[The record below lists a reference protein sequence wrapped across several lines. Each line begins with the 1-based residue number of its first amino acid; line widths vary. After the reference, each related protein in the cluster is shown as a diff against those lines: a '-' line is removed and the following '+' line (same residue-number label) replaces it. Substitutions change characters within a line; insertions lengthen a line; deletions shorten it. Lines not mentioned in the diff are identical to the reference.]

1 MKKLLSMILAAALV
15 MSMAGCDNSSS
26 GSDTSSSGDNSSS
39 LSESSMPDTDTS
51 SRAQTTTTTSAATT
65 TSTTTSQTTKSTAAT
80 AAPAPLPAT
89 AKDLIKITKELY
101 GTQEIVA
108 ESKNMDDAFESYFT
122 SAEGKHSASGRL
134 KTIDI
139 FSPFDDQLSH
149 IDYISLAKDS
159 ASIFM
164 IGNSVRFKNTGSDAA
179 KEETVIDMDGAVM
192 AIVFNC
198 ADASEA
204 EKVYG
209 CVMNEDFE
217 KDLEGAKKEGMLVE
231 KTADHVMAA
240 TPGREMYMCY
250 YLSGSDVIVLAM
262 YDMGLQGATPVGP
275 YTKQYD
281 YKAEADKLAKAL
293 GVKLPSTLK

>member
-1 MKKLLSMILAAALV
+1 MKKIITMIIASALIL
-15 MSMAGCDNSSS
+15 SMAGCENSSS
-26 GSDTSSSGDNSSS
+26 VAETSSQGDNSSS
-39 LSESSMPDTDTS
+39 LSDSSKTGGDS
-51 SRAQTTTTTSAATT
+51 SQEKTTTTTTAATT
-65 TSTTTSQTTKSTAAT
+65 TSATSQTTKSTAAT
-80 AAPAPLPAT
+80 TAPQPLPAT
-89 AKDLIKITKELY
+89 AKDLVKITKELY
-101 GTQEIVA
+101 GSEEIVA
-108 ESKNMDDAFESYFT
+108 ESKDMDDAFEKYFT
-122 SAEGKHSASGRL
+122 SNEGKHSASGRL

-149 IDYISLAKDS
+149 IDYISIAKDT

-164 IGNSVRFKNTGSDAA
+164 IGNSVRFKDDDPDDKN
-179 KEETVIDMDGAVM
+179 ETDIDMDGAVM

-198 ADASEA
+198 ADAAEA
-204 EKVYG
+204 KKVYG
-209 CVMNEDFE
+209 CVMNEDLE

-262 YDMGLQGATPVGP
+262 YDMGLQGQTPVGP

>member
-1 MKKLLSMILAAALV
+1 MKKIITMIIASALIL
-15 MSMAGCDNSSS
+15 SMAGCENSSS
-26 GSDTSSSGDNSSS
+26 VAETSSQGDNSSS
-39 LSESSMPDTDTS
+39 LSDSSKTGGDS
-51 SRAQTTTTTSAATT
+51 SQEKTTTTTTT
-65 TSTTTSQTTKSTAAT
+65 ADTTTTTSQTTKSTAAT
-80 AAPAPLPAT
+80 TAPQPLPAT
-89 AKDLIKITKELY
+89 AKDLVKITKELY
-101 GTQEIVA
+101 GSEEIVA
-108 ESKNMDDAFESYFT
+108 ESKDMDDAFEKYFT
-122 SAEGKHSASGRL
+122 SNEGKHSASGRL

-149 IDYISLAKDS
+149 IDYISIAKDT

-164 IGNSVRFKNTGSDAA
+164 IGNSVRFKDDDPEN
-179 KEETVIDMDGAVM
+179 KNETDIDMDGAVM

-198 ADASEA
+198 ADAAEA
-204 EKVYG
+204 KKVYG
-209 CVMNEDFE
+209 CVMNEDLE

-262 YDMGLQGATPVGP
+262 YDMGLQGQTPVGP

>member
-1 MKKLLSMILAAALV
+1 MKKIITMIIASALIL
-15 MSMAGCDNSSS
+15 SMAGCENSSS
-26 GSDTSSSGDNSSS
+26 AAETSSQGDSSSS
-39 LSESSMPDTDTS
+39 LSDSSKTGGDS
-51 SRAQTTTTTSAATT
+51 SQEKTTTTTTAETT
-65 TSTTTSQTTKSTAAT
+65 TTAQSTSSSSAD
-80 AAPAPLPAT
+80 PAVLPAG
-89 AKDLIKITKELY
+89 AKDLVKITKELY
-101 GTQEIVA
+101 GSEEIVA
-108 ESKNMDDAFESYFT
+108 ESKDMDDAFEKYFT
-122 SAEGKHSASGRL
+122 SNEGKHSASGRL

-149 IDYISLAKDS
+149 IDYISIAKDT

-164 IGNSVRFKNTGSDAA
+164 IGNSVRFKDDDPEN
-179 KEETVIDMDGAVM
+179 KNETDIDMDGAVM

-198 ADASEA
+198 ADAAEA
-204 EKVYG
+204 KKVYG

-262 YDMGLQGATPVGP
+262 YDMGLQGQTPVGP

>member
-1 MKKLLSMILAAALV
+1 MKKIITMIIASALIL
-15 MSMAGCDNSSS
+15 SMAGCENSSS
-26 GSDTSSSGDNSSS
+26 AAETSSQGDSSSS
-39 LSESSMPDTDTS
+39 LSDSSKTGGDS
-51 SRAQTTTTTSAATT
+51 SQEKTTTTTTAATT
-65 TSTTTSQTTKSTAAT
+65 TSATSQTTKSTAAT
-80 AAPAPLPAT
+80 TAPQPLPAT
-89 AKDLIKITKELY
+89 AKDLVKITKELY
-101 GTQEIVA
+101 GSEEIVA
-108 ESKNMDDAFESYFT
+108 ESKDMDDAFEKYFT
-122 SAEGKHSASGRL
+122 SNEGKHSASGRL

-149 IDYISLAKDS
+149 IDYISIAKDT

-164 IGNSVRFKNTGSDAA
+164 IGNSVRFKDDDPDDKN
-179 KEETVIDMDGAVM
+179 ETDIDMDGAVM

-198 ADASEA
+198 ADAAEA
-204 EKVYG
+204 KKVYG

>member
-1 MKKLLSMILAAALV
+1 MKKIITMIIASALIL
-15 MSMAGCDNSSS
+15 SMAGCENSSS
-26 GSDTSSSGDNSSS
+26 AAETSSQGDNSSS
-39 LSESSMPDTDTS
+39 LSDSSKTGGDS
-51 SRAQTTTTTSAATT
+51 SQEKTTTTTTTATT
-65 TSTTTSQTTKSTAAT
+65 TSATSQTTKSTAAT
-80 AAPAPLPAT
+80 TAPQPLPAT
-89 AKDLIKITKELY
+89 AKDLVKITKELY
-101 GTQEIVA
+101 GSEEIVA
-108 ESKNMDDAFESYFT
+108 ESKDMDDAFERYFT
-122 SAEGKHSASGRL
+122 SNEGKHSASGRL

-139 FSPFDDQLSH
+139 FSPFDDLLTH

-262 YDMGLQGATPVGP
+262 YDMGLQGQTPVGP

>member
-1 MKKLLSMILAAALV
+1 MKKIITMIIASALIL
-15 MSMAGCDNSSS
+15 SMAGCENSSS
-26 GSDTSSSGDNSSS
+26 VAETSSQGDNSSS
-39 LSESSMPDTDTS
+39 LSDSSKTGGDS
-51 SRAQTTTTTSAATT
+51 SQEKTTTTTTAATT
-65 TSTTTSQTTKSTAAT
+65 TSATSQTTKSTAAT
-80 AAPAPLPAT
+80 TAPQPLPAT

-101 GTQEIVA
+101 GSEEIVA
-108 ESKNMDDAFESYFT
+108 ESKDMDDAFERYFT
-122 SAEGKHSASGRL
+122 SNEGKHSASGRL

-149 IDYISLAKDS
+149 IDYISIAKDT

-164 IGNSVRFKNTGSDAA
+164 IGNSVRFKDDDPEN
-179 KEETVIDMDGAVM
+179 KNETDIDMDGAVM

-198 ADASEA
+198 ADAAEA
-204 EKVYG
+204 KKVYG

-262 YDMGLQGATPVGP
+262 YDMGLQGQTPVGP

>member
-1 MKKLLSMILAAALV
+1 MILAAALV

-89 AKDLIKITKELY
+89 AKDLVKITKELY
-101 GTQEIVA
+101 GSEEIVA
-108 ESKNMDDAFESYFT
+108 ESKDMDDAFEKYFT
-122 SAEGKHSASGRL
+122 SNEGKHSASGRL

-149 IDYISLAKDS
+149 IDFISIAKDT

-164 IGNSVRFKNTGSDAA
+164 IGNSVRFKDDDPEN
-179 KEETVIDMDGAVM
+179 KNETDIDMDGAVM

-198 ADASEA
+198 ADAAEA
-204 EKVYG
+204 KKVYG
-209 CVMNEDFE
+209 CVMNEDLE

-262 YDMGLQGATPVGP
+262 YDMGLQGETPVGP

>member
-1 MKKLLSMILAAALV
+1 MKKKITMIIASALIL
-15 MSMAGCDNSSS
+15 SMAGCESSSS
-26 GSDTSSSGDNSSS
+26 GSDTSSSQAGSSS
-39 LSESSMPDTDTS
+39 MSEVSQTGEESSS
-51 SRAQTTTTTSAATT
+51 KAQTTTTTTTATT
-65 TSTTTSQTTKSTAAT
+65 TSATSQTTKSTAAT
-80 AAPAPLPAT
+80 TAPQPLPAT
-89 AKDLIKITKELY
+89 AKDLVKITKELY
-101 GTQEIVA
+101 GSEEIVA
-108 ESKNMDDAFESYFT
+108 ESKDMDDAFEKYFT
-122 SAEGKHSASGRL
+122 SNEGKHSASGRL

-149 IDYISLAKDS
+149 IDYISIAKDT

-164 IGNSVRFKNTGSDAA
+164 IGNSVRFKDDDPEN
-179 KEETVIDMDGAVM
+179 KNETDIDMDGAVM

-198 ADASEA
+198 ADAAEA
-204 EKVYG
+204 KKVYG
-209 CVMNEDFE
+209 CVMNEDLE

-262 YDMGLQGATPVGP
+262 YDMGLQGQTPVGP

>member
-1 MKKLLSMILAAALV
+1 MKKIITMIIASALIL
-15 MSMAGCDNSSS
+15 SMAGCENSSS
-26 GSDTSSSGDNSSS
+26 VADTSSQGDSSSS
-39 LSESSMPDTDTS
+39 LSDSSKTGGDS
-51 SRAQTTTTTSAATT
+51 SQEKTTTTTTAETT
-65 TSTTTSQTTKSTAAT
+65 TTAQSTSSSSAD
-80 AAPAPLPAT
+80 PAVLPAG
-89 AKDLIKITKELY
+89 AKDLVKITKELY
-101 GTQEIVA
+101 GSEEIVA
-108 ESKNMDDAFESYFT
+108 ESKDMDDAFEKYFT
-122 SAEGKHSASGRL
+122 SNEGKHSASGRL

-149 IDYISLAKDS
+149 IDYISIAKDT

-164 IGNSVRFKNTGSDAA
+164 IGNSVRFKDDDQEKKN
-179 KEETVIDMDGAVM
+179 ETDIDMDGAVM

-198 ADASEA
+198 ADAAEA
-204 EKVYG
+204 KKVYG
-209 CVMNEDFE
+209 CVMNEDLE

-262 YDMGLQGATPVGP
+262 YDMGLQGETPVGP

>member
-1 MKKLLSMILAAALV
+1 MKKIITMIIASALIL
-15 MSMAGCDNSSS
+15 SMAGCENSSS
-26 GSDTSSSGDNSSS
+26 AAETSSQGDSSSS
-39 LSESSMPDTDTS
+39 LSDSSKTGGDS
-51 SRAQTTTTTSAATT
+51 SQEKTTTTTTAETT
-65 TSTTTSQTTKSTAAT
+65 TTAQSTSSSSAD
-80 AAPAPLPAT
+80 PAVLPAG
-89 AKDLIKITKELY
+89 AKDLVKITKELY
-101 GTQEIVA
+101 GSEEIVA
-108 ESKNMDDAFESYFT
+108 ESKDMDDAFERYFT
-122 SAEGKHSASGRL
+122 SNEGKHSASGRL

-149 IDYISLAKDS
+149 IDYISIAKDT

-164 IGNSVRFKNTGSDAA
+164 IGNSVRFKDDDPEN
-179 KEETVIDMDGAVM
+179 KNETDIDMDGAVM

-198 ADASEA
+198 ADAAEA
-204 EKVYG
+204 KKVYG

-262 YDMGLQGATPVGP
+262 YDMGLQGQTPVGP

>member
-1 MKKLLSMILAAALV
+1 MKKIITMIIASALIL
-15 MSMAGCDNSSS
+15 SMAGCENSSS
-26 GSDTSSSGDNSSS
+26 VAETSSQGDNSSS
-39 LSESSMPDTDTS
+39 LSDSSKTGGDS
-51 SRAQTTTTTSAATT
+51 SQEKTTTTTTAETT
-65 TSTTTSQTTKSTAAT
+65 TTAQSTSSSSAD
-80 AAPAPLPAT
+80 PAVLPAG
-89 AKDLIKITKELY
+89 AKDLVKITKELY
-101 GTQEIVA
+101 GSEEIVA
-108 ESKNMDDAFESYFT
+108 ESKDMDDAFERYFT
-122 SAEGKHSASGRL
+122 SNEGKHSASGRL

-149 IDYISLAKDS
+149 IDYISIAKDT

-164 IGNSVRFKNTGSDAA
+164 IGNSVRFKDDDSDD
-179 KEETVIDMDGAVM
+179 KNETDIDMDGAVM

-198 ADASEA
+198 ADAAEA
-204 EKVYG
+204 KKVYG
-209 CVMNEDFE
+209 CVMNEDLE

-262 YDMGLQGATPVGP
+262 YDMGLQGQTPVGP

>member
-1 MKKLLSMILAAALV
+1 MKKVLSLIIALSLI
-15 MSMAGCDNSSS
+15 MSMAGCENSSS
-26 GSDTSSSGDNSSS
+26 AAETSSQGDNSSS
-39 LSESSMPDTDTS
+39 LSDSSKTGGDS
-51 SRAQTTTTTSAATT
+51 SQEKTTTTTTTATT
-65 TSTTTSQTTKSTAAT
+65 TSATSQTTKSTAAT
-80 AAPAPLPAT
+80 TAPQPLPAT
-89 AKDLIKITKELY
+89 AKDLVKITKELY
-101 GTQEIVA
+101 GSEEIVA
-108 ESKNMDDAFESYFT
+108 ESKDMDDAFERYFT
-122 SAEGKHSASGRL
+122 SNEGKHSASGRL

-139 FSPFDDQLSH
+139 FSPFDDLLTH

-262 YDMGLQGATPVGP
+262 YDMGLQGQTPVGP

>member
-1 MKKLLSMILAAALV
+1 MKKIITMIIASALIL
-15 MSMAGCDNSSS
+15 SMAGCENSSS
-26 GSDTSSSGDNSSS
+26 AAETSSQGDNSSS
-39 LSESSMPDTDTS
+39 LSDSSKTGGDS
-51 SRAQTTTTTSAATT
+51 SQEKTTTTTTAETT
-65 TSTTTSQTTKSTAAT
+65 TTAQSTSSSSAD
-80 AAPAPLPAT
+80 PAVLPAG
-89 AKDLIKITKELY
+89 AKDLVKITKELY
-101 GTQEIVA
+101 GSEEIVA
-108 ESKNMDDAFESYFT
+108 ESKDMDDAFEKYFT
-122 SAEGKHSASGRL
+122 SNEGKHSASGRL

-149 IDYISLAKDS
+149 IDYISIAKDT

-164 IGNSVRFKNTGSDAA
+164 IGNSVRFKDDDPDDKN
-179 KEETVIDMDGAVM
+179 ETDIDMDGAVM

-198 ADASEA
+198 ADAAEA
-204 EKVYG
+204 KKVYG

>member
-1 MKKLLSMILAAALV
+1 MILAAALV

-89 AKDLIKITKELY
+89 AKDLVKITKELY
-101 GTQEIVA
+101 GSEEIVA
-108 ESKNMDDAFESYFT
+108 ESKDMDDAFERYFT
-122 SAEGKHSASGRL
+122 SNEGKHSASGRL

-149 IDYISLAKDS
+149 IDYISIAKDT

-164 IGNSVRFKNTGSDAA
+164 IGNSVRFKDDDPEDKN
-179 KEETVIDMDGAVM
+179 ETDIDMDGAVM

-198 ADASEA
+198 DDASQA
-204 EKVYG
+204 EKVYKA
-209 CVMNEDFE
+209 VMNQDLEN
-217 KDLEGAKKEGMLVE
+217 DLEGAKKEGMIVE

-262 YDMGLQGATPVGP
+262 YDTGLQGETPVGP

>member
-1 MKKLLSMILAAALV
+1 MILAAALV

-101 GTQEIVA
+101 GSEEIVA
-108 ESKNMDDAFESYFT
+108 ESKDMDDAFEKYFT
-122 SAEGKHSASGRL
+122 SNEGKHSASGRL

-149 IDYISLAKDS
+149 IDYISIAKDT

-164 IGNSVRFKNTGSDAA
+164 IGNSVRFKDDDPDDKN
-179 KEETVIDMDGAVM
+179 ETDIDMDGAVM

-209 CVMNEDFE
+209 CVMNEDFV
-217 KDLEGAKKEGMLVE
+217 KDLDGAAKEGLIVE
-231 KTADHVMAA
+231 KAADHVIA
-240 TPGREMYMCY
+240 TIPNREMYMCY
-250 YLSGSDVIVLAM
+250 YRSGSDVIVLSM
-262 YDMGLQGATPVGP
+262 SDIGVEGQTPVGT

-281 YKAEADKLAKAL
+281 YKTELDKLAKAL

>member
-1 MKKLLSMILAAALV
+1 MKKIITMIIASALIL
-15 MSMAGCDNSSS
+15 SMAGCENSSS
-26 GSDTSSSGDNSSS
+26 VAETSSQGDNSSS
-39 LSESSMPDTDTS
+39 LSDSSKTGGDS
-51 SRAQTTTTTSAATT
+51 SQEKTTTTTTTATT
-65 TSTTTSQTTKSTAAT
+65 TSATSQTTKSTAAT
-80 AAPAPLPAT
+80 TAPQPLPAT
-89 AKDLIKITKELY
+89 AKDLVKITKELY
-101 GTQEIVA
+101 GSEEIVA
-108 ESKNMDDAFESYFT
+108 ESKDMDDAFEKYFT
-122 SAEGKHSASGRL
+122 SNEGKHSASGRL

-149 IDYISLAKDS
+149 IDYISIAKDT

-164 IGNSVRFKNTGSDAA
+164 IGNSVRFKDDDPDDKN
-179 KEETVIDMDGAVM
+179 ETDIDMDGAVM

-198 ADASEA
+198 ADAAEA
-204 EKVYG
+204 KKVYG
-209 CVMNEDFE
+209 CVMNEE
-217 KDLEGAKKEGMLVE
+217 IKKDLEGAKKEGMLVE

-262 YDMGLQGATPVGP
+262 YDMGLQGQTPVGP

-281 YKAEADKLAKAL
+281 YKTELDKLAKAL

>member
-1 MKKLLSMILAAALV
+1 MKKIITMIIASALIL
-15 MSMAGCDNSSS
+15 SMAGCENSSS
-26 GSDTSSSGDNSSS
+26 VAETSSQGDSSSS
-39 LSESSMPDTDTS
+39 LSDSSKTGGDS
-51 SRAQTTTTTSAATT
+51 SQEKTTTTTTAETT
-65 TSTTTSQTTKSTAAT
+65 TTAQSTSSSSAD
-80 AAPAPLPAT
+80 PAVLPAG
-89 AKDLIKITKELY
+89 AKDLVKITKELY
-101 GTQEIVA
+101 GSEEIVA
-108 ESKNMDDAFESYFT
+108 ESKDMDDAFERYFT
-122 SAEGKHSASGRL
+122 SNEGKHSASGRL

-149 IDYISLAKDS
+149 IDYISIAKDT

-164 IGNSVRFKNTGSDAA
+164 IGNSVRFKDDDPDDKN
-179 KEETVIDMDGAVM
+179 ETDIDMDGAVM

-198 ADASEA
+198 DDASQA
-204 EKVYG
+204 EKVYKA
-209 CVMNEDFE
+209 VMNQDLE
-217 KDLEGAKKEGMLVE
+217 KDLEGAKKEGMIVE
-231 KTADHVMAA
+231 KTADHVMVA

-262 YDMGLQGATPVGP
+262 YDMGLQGETPVGP

>member
-1 MKKLLSMILAAALV
+1 MKKIITMIIASALIL
-15 MSMAGCDNSSS
+15 SMAGCENSSS
-26 GSDTSSSGDNSSS
+26 AAETSSQGDSSSS
-39 LSESSMPDTDTS
+39 LSDSSKTGGDS
-51 SRAQTTTTTSAATT
+51 SQEKTTTTTTAETT
-65 TSTTTSQTTKSTAAT
+65 TTAQSTSSSSAD
-80 AAPAPLPAT
+80 PAVLPAG
-89 AKDLIKITKELY
+89 AKDLVKITKELY
-101 GTQEIVA
+101 GSEEIVA
-108 ESKNMDDAFESYFT
+108 ESKDMDDAFERYFT
-122 SAEGKHSASGRL
+122 SNEGKHSASGRL

-149 IDYISLAKDS
+149 IDYISIAKDT

-164 IGNSVRFKNTGSDAA
+164 IGNSVRFKDDDSDD
-179 KEETVIDMDGAVM
+179 KNETDIDMDGAVM

-198 ADASEA
+198 ADAAEA
-204 EKVYG
+204 KKVYG
-209 CVMNEDFE
+209 CVMNEDLE

-262 YDMGLQGATPVGP
+262 YDMGLQGQTPVGP

>member
-1 MKKLLSMILAAALV
+1 MKKIITMIIASALIL
-15 MSMAGCDNSSS
+15 SMAGCENSSS
-26 GSDTSSSGDNSSS
+26 VADTSSQGDSSSS
-39 LSESSMPDTDTS
+39 LSDSSKTGGDS
-51 SRAQTTTTTSAATT
+51 SQEKTTTTTTAETT
-65 TSTTTSQTTKSTAAT
+65 TTAQSTSSSSAD
-80 AAPAPLPAT
+80 PAVLPAG
-89 AKDLIKITKELY
+89 AKDLVKITKELY
-101 GTQEIVA
+101 GSEEIVA
-108 ESKNMDDAFESYFT
+108 ESKDMDDAFEKYFT
-122 SAEGKHSASGRL
+122 SNEGKHSASGRL

-139 FSPFDDQLSH
+139 FSPFDDHLSH
-149 IDYISLAKDS
+149 IDYISIAKDT

-164 IGNSVRFKNTGSDAA
+164 IGNSVRFKDDDPEN
-179 KEETVIDMDGAVM
+179 KNETDIDMDGAVM

-198 ADASEA
+198 ADAAEA
-204 EKVYG
+204 KKVYG
-209 CVMNEDFE
+209 CVMNEDLE

-262 YDMGLQGATPVGP
+262 YDMGLQGETPVGP

>member
-1 MKKLLSMILAAALV
+1 MIIASALIL
-15 MSMAGCDNSSS
+15 SMAGCENSSS
-26 GSDTSSSGDNSSS
+26 AAETSSQGDNSSS
-39 LSESSMPDTDTS
+39 LSDSSKTGGDS
-51 SRAQTTTTTSAATT
+51 SQEKTTTTTTTATT
-65 TSTTTSQTTKSTAAT
+65 TSATSQTTKSTAAT

-139 FSPFDDQLSH
+139 FSPFDDLLTH

-209 CVMNEDFE
+209 CVMNEDLE

-262 YDMGLQGATPVGP
+262 YDMGLQGQTPVGP

>member
-1 MKKLLSMILAAALV
+1 MKKIITMIIASALIL
-15 MSMAGCDNSSS
+15 SMAGCENSSS
-26 GSDTSSSGDNSSS
+26 VAETSSQGDNSSS
-39 LSESSMPDTDTS
+39 LSDSSKTGGDS
-51 SRAQTTTTTSAATT
+51 SQEKTTTTTTTATT
-65 TSTTTSQTTKSTAAT
+65 TSATSQTTKSTAAT
-80 AAPAPLPAT
+80 TAPQPLPAT
-89 AKDLIKITKELY
+89 AKDLVKITKELY
-101 GTQEIVA
+101 GSEEIVA
-108 ESKNMDDAFESYFT
+108 ESKDMDDAFEKYFT
-122 SAEGKHSASGRL
+122 SNEGKHSASGRL

-149 IDYISLAKDS
+149 IDYISIAKDT

-164 IGNSVRFKNTGSDAA
+164 IGNSVRFKDDDPDDKN
-179 KEETVIDMDGAVM
+179 ETDIDMDGAVM

-198 ADASEA
+198 ADAAEA
-204 EKVYG
+204 KKVYG
-209 CVMNEDFE
+209 CVMNEDLE

-262 YDMGLQGATPVGP
+262 YDMGLQGQTPVGP

-281 YKAEADKLAKAL
+281 YKTELDKLAKAL

>member
-1 MKKLLSMILAAALV
+1 MIIASALIL
-15 MSMAGCDNSSS
+15 SMAGCENSSS
-26 GSDTSSSGDNSSS
+26 VAETSSQGDNSSS
-39 LSESSMPDTDTS
+39 LSDSSKTGGDS
-51 SRAQTTTTTSAATT
+51 SQEKTTTTTTAETT
-65 TSTTTSQTTKSTAAT
+65 TTAQSTSSSSAD
-80 AAPAPLPAT
+80 PAVLPAG
-89 AKDLIKITKELY
+89 AKDLVKITKELY
-101 GTQEIVA
+101 GSEEIVA
-108 ESKNMDDAFESYFT
+108 ESKDMDDAFERYFT
-122 SAEGKHSASGRL
+122 SNEGKHSASGRL

-149 IDYISLAKDS
+149 IDLISIAKDT

-164 IGNSVRFKNTGSDAA
+164 IGNSVRFKDDDPEDKN
-179 KEETVIDMDGAVM
+179 ETDIDMDGAVM

-198 ADASEA
+198 DDASQA
-204 EKVYG
+204 EKVYKA
-209 CVMNEDFE
+209 VMNQ
-217 KDLEGAKKEGMLVE
+217 DLENDIEGAKKEGMIIE

-262 YDMGLQGATPVGP
+262 YDMGLQGQTPVGP

>member
-1 MKKLLSMILAAALV
+1 MKKIITMIIASALIL
-15 MSMAGCDNSSS
+15 SMAGCENSSS
-26 GSDTSSSGDNSSS
+26 VAETSSQGDNSSS
-39 LSESSMPDTDTS
+39 LSDSSKTGGDS
-51 SRAQTTTTTSAATT
+51 SQEKTTTTTTAETT
-65 TSTTTSQTTKSTAAT
+65 TTAQSTSSSSAD
-80 AAPAPLPAT
+80 PAVLPAG
-89 AKDLIKITKELY
+89 AKDLVKITKELY
-101 GTQEIVA
+101 GSEEIVA
-108 ESKNMDDAFESYFT
+108 ESKDMDDAFEKYFT
-122 SAEGKHSASGRL
+122 SNEGKHSASGRL

-149 IDYISLAKDS
+149 IDFISIAKDT

-164 IGNSVRFKNTGSDAA
+164 IGNSVRFKDDDPEN
-179 KEETVIDMDGAVM
+179 KNETDIDMDGAVM

-198 ADASEA
+198 DDASQA
-204 EKVYG
+204 EKVYKA
-209 CVMNEDFE
+209 VMNQDLE

>member
-1 MKKLLSMILAAALV
+1 MILAAALV

-89 AKDLIKITKELY
+89 AKDLVKITKELY

-108 ESKNMDDAFESYFT
+108 ESKDMDDAFEKYFT
-122 SAEGKHSASGRL
+122 SNEGKHSASGRL

-149 IDYISLAKDS
+149 IDYISIAKDT

-164 IGNSVRFKNTGSDAA
+164 IGNSVRFKDDDPEDKN
-179 KEETVIDMDGAVM
+179 ETDIDMDGAVM

-198 ADASEA
+198 DDASQA
-204 EKVYG
+204 EKVYKA
-209 CVMNEDFE
+209 VMNQDLE
-217 KDLEGAKKEGMLVE
+217 KDLEGAKKEGMIVE

-262 YDMGLQGATPVGP
+262 YDTGLQGETPVGP

>member
-1 MKKLLSMILAAALV
+1 MILAAALV

-51 SRAQTTTTTSAATT
+51 SRAQTTTPTSAATT
-65 TSTTTSQTTKSTAAT
+65 TSTTTSQTTNSTAAT

>member
-1 MKKLLSMILAAALV
+1 MILAAALV

-89 AKDLIKITKELY
+89 AKDLVKITKELY
-101 GTQEIVA
+101 GSEEIVA
-108 ESKNMDDAFESYFT
+108 ESKDMDDAFEKYFT
-122 SAEGKHSASGRL
+122 SNEGKHSASGRL

-149 IDYISLAKDS
+149 IDYISIAKDT

-164 IGNSVRFKNTGSDAA
+164 IGNSVRFKDDDPEDKN
-179 KEETVIDMDGAVM
+179 ETDIDMDGAVM

-198 ADASEA
+198 DDASQA
-204 EKVYG
+204 EKVYKA
-209 CVMNEDFE
+209 VMNQDLEN
-217 KDLEGAKKEGMLVE
+217 DLEGAKKEGMIVE

-262 YDMGLQGATPVGP
+262 YDTGLQGETPVGP

>member
-1 MKKLLSMILAAALV
+1 MKKIITMIIASALIL
-15 MSMAGCDNSSS
+15 SMAGCENSSS
-26 GSDTSSSGDNSSS
+26 VADTSSQGDSSSS
-39 LSESSMPDTDTS
+39 LSDSSKTGGDS
-51 SRAQTTTTTSAATT
+51 SQEKTTTTTTAETT
-65 TSTTTSQTTKSTAAT
+65 TTAQSTSSSSAD
-80 AAPAPLPAT
+80 PAVLPAG
-89 AKDLIKITKELY
+89 AKDLVKITKELY
-101 GTQEIVA
+101 GSEEIVA
-108 ESKNMDDAFESYFT
+108 ESKDMDDAFEKYFT
-122 SAEGKHSASGRL
+122 SNEGKHSASGRL

-149 IDYISLAKDS
+149 IDYISIAKDT

-164 IGNSVRFKNTGSDAA
+164 IGNSVRFKDDDPEN
-179 KEETVIDMDGAVM
+179 KNETDIDMDGAVM

-198 ADASEA
+198 DDASQA

-209 CVMNEDFE
+209 CVMNEDLE

-262 YDMGLQGATPVGP
+262 YDMGLQGQTPVGP

>member
-1 MKKLLSMILAAALV
+1 
-15 MSMAGCDNSSS
+15 
-26 GSDTSSSGDNSSS
+26 
-39 LSESSMPDTDTS
+39 MPDTDTS

-65 TSTTTSQTTKSTAAT
+65 TSTTTSPTTKSTAAT

-89 AKDLIKITKELY
+89 AKDLVKITKELY
-101 GTQEIVA
+101 GSEEIVA
-108 ESKNMDDAFESYFT
+108 ESKDMDDAFEKYFT
-122 SAEGKHSASGRL
+122 SNEGKHSASGRL

-149 IDYISLAKDS
+149 IDYISIAKDT

-164 IGNSVRFKNTGSDAA
+164 IGNSVRFKDDDPDDKN
-179 KEETVIDMDGAVM
+179 ETDIDMDGAVM

-198 ADASEA
+198 ADAAEA
-204 EKVYG
+204 KKVYG
-209 CVMNEDFE
+209 CVMNEDLE

-250 YLSGSDVIVLAM
+250 YLSGSDVIVLSM
-262 YDMGLQGATPVGP
+262 SDIGVEGQTPVGT

-281 YKAEADKLAKAL
+281 YKTELDKLAKAL

>member
-15 MSMAGCDNSSS
+15 MSMAGCDNSFS

-139 FSPFDDQLSH
+139 FSPFDDLLTH

-198 ADASEA
+198 DDASQA
-204 EKVYG
+204 EKVYKA
-209 CVMNEDFE
+209 VMNQDLEN
-217 KDLEGAKKEGMLVE
+217 DLEGAKKEGMIVE
-231 KTADHVMAA
+231 KTADHVMVA

-262 YDMGLQGATPVGP
+262 YDMGLQGQTPVGP

>member
-1 MKKLLSMILAAALV
+1 MKKIITMIIASALIL
-15 MSMAGCDNSSS
+15 SMAGCENSSS
-26 GSDTSSSGDNSSS
+26 AAETSSQGDNSSS
-39 LSESSMPDTDTS
+39 LSDSSKTGGDS
-51 SRAQTTTTTSAATT
+51 SQEKTTTTTTAETT
-65 TSTTTSQTTKSTAAT
+65 TTAQSTSSSSAD
-80 AAPAPLPAT
+80 PAVLPAG
-89 AKDLIKITKELY
+89 AKDLVKITKELY
-101 GTQEIVA
+101 GSEEIVA
-108 ESKNMDDAFESYFT
+108 ESKDMDDAFERYFT
-122 SAEGKHSASGRL
+122 SNEGKHSASGRL

-149 IDYISLAKDS
+149 IDYISIAKDT

-164 IGNSVRFKNTGSDAA
+164 IGNSVRFKDDDPDDKN
-179 KEETVIDMDGAVM
+179 ETDIDMDGAVM

-198 ADASEA
+198 ADAAEA
-204 EKVYG
+204 KKVYG

>member
-65 TSTTTSQTTKSTAAT
+65 TSTTTAQSTSSSSAD
-80 AAPAPLPAT
+80 PAVLPAG
-89 AKDLIKITKELY
+89 AKDLVKITKELY
-101 GTQEIVA
+101 GSEEIVA
-108 ESKNMDDAFESYFT
+108 ESKDMDDAFEKYFT
-122 SAEGKHSASGRL
+122 SNEGKHSASGRL

-149 IDYISLAKDS
+149 IDYISIAKDT

-164 IGNSVRFKNTGSDAA
+164 IGNSVRFKDDDPDDKN
-179 KEETVIDMDGAVM
+179 ETDIDMDGAVM

-198 ADASEA
+198 ADAAEA
-204 EKVYG
+204 KKVYG
-209 CVMNEDFE
+209 CVMNEDLE

-262 YDMGLQGATPVGP
+262 YDMGLQGETPVGP

>member
-1 MKKLLSMILAAALV
+1 
-15 MSMAGCDNSSS
+15 
-26 GSDTSSSGDNSSS
+26 
-39 LSESSMPDTDTS
+39 
-51 SRAQTTTTTSAATT
+51 
-65 TSTTTSQTTKSTAAT
+65 
-80 AAPAPLPAT
+80 
-89 AKDLIKITKELY
+89 
-101 GTQEIVA
+101 
-108 ESKNMDDAFESYFT
+108 MDDAFEKYFT
-122 SAEGKHSASGRL
+122 SNEGKHSASGRL

-139 FSPFDDQLSH
+139 FSPFDDLLTH

-209 CVMNEDFE
+209 CVMNEDFV
-217 KDLEGAKKEGMLVE
+217 KDLDGAAKEGLIVE
-231 KTADHVMAA
+231 KAADHVIA
-240 TPGREMYMCY
+240 TIPNREMYMCY
-250 YLSGSDVIVLAM
+250 YRSGSDVIVLSM
-262 YDMGLQGATPVGP
+262 SDIGVEGQTPVGT

-281 YKAEADKLAKAL
+281 YKTELDKLAKAL

>member
-1 MKKLLSMILAAALV
+1 MKKIIIMIIASALIL
-15 MSMAGCDNSSS
+15 SMAGCENSSS
-26 GSDTSSSGDNSSS
+26 VAETSSQGDNSSS
-39 LSESSMPDTDTS
+39 LSDSSKTGGDS
-51 SRAQTTTTTSAATT
+51 SQEKTTTTTTTATT
-65 TSTTTSQTTKSTAAT
+65 TSATSQTTKSTAAT
-80 AAPAPLPAT
+80 TAPQPLPAT
-89 AKDLIKITKELY
+89 AKDLVKITKELY
-101 GTQEIVA
+101 GSEEIVA
-108 ESKNMDDAFESYFT
+108 ESKDMDDAFEKYFT
-122 SAEGKHSASGRL
+122 SNEGKHSASGRL

-149 IDYISLAKDS
+149 IDYISIAKDT

-164 IGNSVRFKNTGSDAA
+164 IGNSVRFKDDDPEN
-179 KEETVIDMDGAVM
+179 KNETDIDMDGAVM

-198 ADASEA
+198 ADAAEA
-204 EKVYG
+204 KKVYG
-209 CVMNEDFE
+209 CVMNEDLE

-231 KTADHVMAA
+231 KTADHVMVA

-262 YDMGLQGATPVGP
+262 YDMGLQGQTPVGP

-281 YKAEADKLAKAL
+281 YKTELDKLAKAL

>member
-1 MKKLLSMILAAALV
+1 MKKIIAMIIASALIL
-15 MSMAGCDNSSS
+15 SMAGCENSSS
-26 GSDTSSSGDNSSS
+26 AAETSSQGDSSSS
-39 LSESSMPDTDTS
+39 LSDSSKTGGDS
-51 SRAQTTTTTSAATT
+51 SQEKTTTTTTAATT
-65 TSTTTSQTTKSTAAT
+65 TSATSQTTKSTAAT
-80 AAPAPLPAT
+80 TAPQPLPAT
-89 AKDLIKITKELY
+89 AKDLVKITKELY
-101 GTQEIVA
+101 GSEEIVA
-108 ESKNMDDAFESYFT
+108 ESKDMDDAFEKYFT
-122 SAEGKHSASGRL
+122 SNEGKHSASGRL

-149 IDYISLAKDS
+149 IDYISIAKDT

-164 IGNSVRFKNTGSDAA
+164 IGNSVRFKDDDSEN
-179 KEETVIDMDGAVM
+179 KNETDIDMDGAVM

-198 ADASEA
+198 ADAAEA
-204 EKVYG
+204 KKVYG

-262 YDMGLQGATPVGP
+262 YDMGLQGQTPVGP

>member
-1 MKKLLSMILAAALV
+1 MKKIITMIIASALIL
-15 MSMAGCDNSSS
+15 SMAGCENSSS
-26 GSDTSSSGDNSSS
+26 AAETSSQGDNSSS
-39 LSESSMPDTDTS
+39 LSDSSKTGGDS
-51 SRAQTTTTTSAATT
+51 SQEKTTTTTTAETT
-65 TSTTTSQTTKSTAAT
+65 TTAQSTSSSSAD
-80 AAPAPLPAT
+80 PAVLPAG
-89 AKDLIKITKELY
+89 AKDLVKITKELY
-101 GTQEIVA
+101 GSEEIVA
-108 ESKNMDDAFESYFT
+108 ESKDMDDAFEKYFT
-122 SAEGKHSASGRL
+122 SNEGKHSASGRL

-149 IDYISLAKDS
+149 IDYISIAKDT

-164 IGNSVRFKNTGSDAA
+164 IGNSVRFKDDDPEN
-179 KEETVIDMDGAVM
+179 KNETDIDMDGAVM

-198 ADASEA
+198 ADAAEA
-204 EKVYG
+204 KKVYKA
-209 CVMNEDFE
+209 VMNQDLE

-262 YDMGLQGATPVGP
+262 YDMGLQGQTPVGP

>member
-1 MKKLLSMILAAALV
+1 MKKIITMIIASALIL
-15 MSMAGCDNSSS
+15 SMAGCENSSS
-26 GSDTSSSGDNSSS
+26 VADTSSQGDNSSS
-39 LSESSMPDTDTS
+39 LSDSSKTGGDS
-51 SRAQTTTTTSAATT
+51 SQEKTTTTTTAETT
-65 TSTTTSQTTKSTAAT
+65 TTAQSTSSSSAD
-80 AAPAPLPAT
+80 PAVLPAG
-89 AKDLIKITKELY
+89 AKDLVKITKELY
-101 GTQEIVA
+101 GSEEIVA
-108 ESKNMDDAFESYFT
+108 ESKDMDDAFEKYFT
-122 SAEGKHSASGRL
+122 SNEGKHSASGRL

-149 IDYISLAKDS
+149 IDLISIAKDT

-164 IGNSVRFKNTGSDAA
+164 IGNSVRFKDDDPEDKN
-179 KEETVIDMDGAVM
+179 ETDIDMDGAVM

-198 ADASEA
+198 DDASQA
-204 EKVYG
+204 EKVYKA
-209 CVMNEDFE
+209 VMNQDLE

-262 YDMGLQGATPVGP
+262 YDTGLQGETPVGP